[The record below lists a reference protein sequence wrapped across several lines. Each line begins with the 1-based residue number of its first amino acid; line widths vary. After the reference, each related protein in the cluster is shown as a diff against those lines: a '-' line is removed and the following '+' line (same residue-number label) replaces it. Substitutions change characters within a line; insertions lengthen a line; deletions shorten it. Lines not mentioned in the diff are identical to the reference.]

1 MEVTNGGLVT
11 ALALRGGSGRNLNPK
26 RPRPTEV
33 LTLSGG
39 HAQPPRM
46 IEYFRNRRLTDVTI
60 RACDGRTFEA
70 HRNILAASSDYL
82 HGRMGADWSDSAGPI
97 EFPHLSASALE
108 KLLEYVYVGEV
119 SLSESLIIP
128 LLECAHYLQV
138 LSLLH
143 AAAVAI
149 QLRLEASN
157 SLETWTLADRYSITT
172 LEKAAMKVVLKEFA
186 QCRAGS
192 TFLRM
197 PLRFMRDLLE
207 ADMLLA
213 PEEDVFES
221 TVDWLRAQPAAALAE
236 AAATLLNLVRYPQLP
251 RQYVSER
258 VMMDPLLQ
266 QLPGG
271 AAAILLPS
279 MMDKS
284 YGTPSRTWNARGVPR
299 GVQRDLPRS
308 FLDGWT
314 QHVCVSYVAD
324 AEHGAPLPEKI
335 ESIPLDA
342 EYVFVGA
349 QRPDGSIAIGAVGPR
364 EAVCKRT
371 LGNRTH
377 EANGVHWYFCVE
389 HGDDEEEGDEPGGSF
404 GFSRVEKVSL
414 SSADTLGSGLQN
426 GDDED
431 RVDENGHYRLS
442 WHYGEGWRA
451 GLVIELD
458 SNKIDRAEHWMKLLY
473 YR

>member
-1 MEVTNGGLVT
+1 MELTNGGLVT

-314 QHVCVSYVAD
+314 QHVCV
-324 AEHGAPLPEKI
+324 
-335 ESIPLDA
+335 
-342 EYVFVGA
+342 
-349 QRPDGSIAIGAVGPR
+349 
-364 EAVCKRT
+364 
-371 LGNRTH
+371 
-377 EANGVHWYFCVE
+377 
-389 HGDDEEEGDEPGGSF
+389 
-404 GFSRVEKVSL
+404 
-414 SSADTLGSGLQN
+414 
-426 GDDED
+426 
-431 RVDENGHYRLS
+431 
-442 WHYGEGWRA
+442 
-451 GLVIELD
+451 
-458 SNKIDRAEHWMKLLY
+458 
-473 YR
+473 